1 MKLSLRTL
9 ALILGL
15 IGALVGF
22 IVSMFYSLF
31 HVLGRVTGITA
42 DSSHFFIGLGLTIVA
57 VVGALLAPISGIVAA
72 LLMLAAVV
80 GFAFIVGWWAIL
92 PAIFLAP
99 AIVLAFSN
107 RALQGQEQSAQQPA
121 ME

>member
-1 MKLSLRTL
+1 MRLSLRTL

-31 HVLGRVTGITA
+31 HVLGRVAGITA

-92 PAIFLAP
+92 PAIFLVP

-107 RALQGQEQSAQQPA
+107 RALQGREQSAQQPA